1 MFSTCK
7 MPYVLAATLLLSIK
21 LVGQTL
27 TPRHFD
33 FYDSTDKTLIFGD
46 DFDNAKDNAW
56 TNACNCRKVTS
67 VESEGYF
74 YFTNNYR
81 NGFYRT
87 AAAKNINIAPNED
100 FEIEFRAKIPF
111 EYPTGFGTL
120 YWGRASD
127 SESYYMH
134 FLFQNSRVVIA
145 AINFRDDSMKVYTY
159 RNKAVIK
166 NAEFNLYT
174 IRKTGYRYFVFINKA
189 FVGVFPFTQLNGSE
203 IGLGGSPHNDVI
215 YDYIKISYLNKKKPY
230 LIAPEYMEGENG
242 IYKYLKI
249 LYYPK
254 AARDQCMHGKFL
266 VKLHVTLDGAVD
278 SIVSYSCYDTLNKLM
293 LETFSPMPGKWYP
306 AIKNGNKTAGWF
318 VIPMHLRTCPD
329 DKQISAKSHYNAA
342 LDAQNAN
349 NIETAIEQFKIAA
362 GMDYTDVNS
371 LYNIAGIYLN
381 EGKESEARYWL
392 QRINELRDFDIPE
405 LEGIDAK
412 ITALGADE
420 LIKRYC
426 SQ

>member
-1 MFSTCK
+1 MLRALQIQITLFAVILSCTVSAGQPSTPK
-7 MPYVLAATLLLSIK
+7 
-21 LVGQTL
+21 
-27 TPRHFD
+27 HFD
-33 FYDSTDKTLIFGD
+33 FYDSTDKILIFGD
-46 DFDNAKDNAW
+46 DFDSREDNSW
-56 TNACNCRKVTS
+56 TNACNCKKVTS
-67 VESEGYF
+67 VEADGYF

-87 AAAKNINIAPNED
+87 SATRNINIASDED

-120 YWGRASD
+120 YWGKKSD

-134 FLFQNSRVVIA
+134 FLFQNSRAVIA
-145 AINFRDDSMKVYTY
+145 AINFRDDSIKVYTY
-159 RNKAVIK
+159 RNKAIIK

-174 IRKTGYRYFVFINKA
+174 IRKIGYRYFVFINKA
-189 FVGVFPFTQLNGSE
+189 FVGVFPFTQLSGPE

-215 YDYIKISYLNKKKPY
+215 YDYIKISYLSKQKPY
-230 LIAPEYMEGENG
+230 LVAPEYMEGENG
-242 IYKYLKI
+242 VYKYLKI

-254 AARDQCMHGKFL
+254 AARDQCMHGNFL
-266 VKLHVTLDGAVD
+266 VKLHVTLNGAID
-278 SIVSYSCYDTLNKLM
+278 SIVSYSCFDTLNKLM
-293 LETFSPMPGKWYP
+293 LETFSPMPAKWYP
-306 AIKNGNKTAGWF
+306 AVKNGIKTDGWF

-329 DKQISAKSHYNAA
+329 EKQVSAKSYYNTAI
-342 LDAQNAN
+342 DARNAN
-349 NIETAIEQFKIAA
+349 KPDVALENFKIAA

-420 LIKRYC
+420 LIKKYC
-426 SQ
+426 N